1 MLAEDLTDED
11 IDNIKMFNIR
21 LKGHISRRLYE
32 YIRHTFADRLK
43 FDSLYKLYTRIA
55 QLAGISEE
63 KYDCCMNSCCTFT
76 GTLSETQ
83 VCPYCNE
90 ERYDM
95 HGRRRQIFRYL
106 PFTHRLAALFSNPKT
121 SELMQYRATYE
132 SMAGELGDV
141 FDGLHYCSL

>member
-21 LKGHISRRLYE
+21 LKGHISRHLYE
-32 YIRHTFADRLK
+32 YRQHTFADRLK
-43 FDSLYKLYTRIA
+43 FNSLYKLYTQIA
-55 QLAGISEE
+55 QLTGISKE
-63 KYDCCMNSCCTFT
+63 KYDCCVNSCCAFM

-95 HGRRRQIFRYL
+95 HGRRCQIFHTAWMECYFVL
-106 PFTHRLAALFSNPKT
+106 VLW
-121 SELMQYRATYE
+121 MDY
-132 SMAGELGDV
+132 G
-141 FDGLHYCSL
+141 